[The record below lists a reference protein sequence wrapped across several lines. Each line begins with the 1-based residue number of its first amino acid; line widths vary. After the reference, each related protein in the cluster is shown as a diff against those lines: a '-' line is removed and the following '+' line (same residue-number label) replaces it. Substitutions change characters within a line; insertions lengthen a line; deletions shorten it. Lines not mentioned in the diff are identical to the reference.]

1 MPSRPLEETKG
12 CYLWIYI

>member
-1 MPSRPLEETKG
+1 MPSRPLKETKG